1 MSIYIAP
8 ILFSAK
14 RKYTEHS
21 ISSLRKSLDLG
32 DGWV

>member
-1 MSIYIAP
+1 MNIYVVP

-21 ISSLRKSLDLG
+21 ISSLRKSLKLG
-32 DGWV
+32 DGSV